1 MPSLVHLTGCSD
13 FLCQGLGQ
21 TPGIPRGCGQGP
33 PLLVGKAGGEP
44 ACIIGV
50 RAAMGPEGL
59 TGGVSAWTG
68 WSGTS
73 LPWLVWNGK
82 QNMASR
88 GACFHSLGAPSVCPS
103 PRTPMSSRRMQTAS
117 RAPGPEA
124 VARAAVGGAA
134 FRVCSARTGSLG
146 GAAHPLFTRPLKTL
160 LRISKF
166 N

>member
-1 MPSLVHLTGCSD
+1 MPSLVHLTDCSD

-21 TPGIPRGCGQGP
+21 TPGIPRGCGQVI

-59 TGGVSAWTG
+59 PGEVSAWTG

-88 GACFHSLGAPSVCPS
+88 EACFHSLGTPSVPS
-103 PRTPMSSRRMQTAS
+103 FSADPHELKEDADGLACTGARGCCRGGRGGCGVPGLFSAHGQSRGVPRIR
-117 RAPGPEA
+117 
-124 VARAAVGGAA
+124 
-134 FRVCSARTGSLG
+134 SLQD
-146 GAAHPLFTRPLKTL
+146 R
-160 LRISKF
+160 
-166 N
+166 